1 MAHAVISSSFECIER
16 AKGTGIFS
24 RLYSTGNYRKFLQS
38 TLLSLGR
45 PILVDYT
52 ENVDKTAFSDSNVRG
67 FMIVLYIVSPAH
79 VLSTLVI
86 Y

>member
-16 AKGTGIFS
+16 AKGTDIRWRALGSKSTYRTGIFS
-24 RLYSTGNYRKFLQS
+24 RLYSTGNYKKFLQR

-52 ENVDKTAFSDSNVRG
+52 ENVDKTVFSDSNVRG
-67 FMIVLYIVSPAH
+67 L
-79 VLSTLVI
+79 
-86 Y
+86 